1 MTDRALLLVAGE
13 ASGDLHAAR
22 LLAALRP
29 LVPEFRAFGL
39 GGAELAAAGQE
50 QLAES
55 REIAVVGISEAL
67 RVLRRAREIFRAILK
82 EAERRRPAAAVLV
95 DSPVFNLRLA
105 AALRRRGIPVV
116 YYISPQVWA
125 WRQGRV
131 RKIRRTVD
139 ELLVLFAF
147 EETFFRERGVA
158 AHHVGHPLID
168 EVPPL
173 VPLLERPV
181 PAAEGPVRLALL
193 PGSRRSEIDHL
204 LPAMI
209 GAVRVLGARR
219 QVDARIVQAPSVER
233 ELLTGHLERAGI
245 DLPLVAERRFEEI
258 AASHLAICASG
269 TATLEVGLLRT
280 PMIVV
285 YRLARGTMLLARLL
299 VKLPHF
305 SLVNLVLGREVVPE
319 LLQEQ
324 VRPEPLAAVAG
335 DLLDDR
341 ERRLR
346 MGADLGELRG
356 RLGEPGAARR
366 AAERV
371 AARLRGLAGWS

>member
-1 MTDRALLLVAGE
+1 VTDRSLLLVAGE

-22 LLAALRP
+22 LLAELRP
-29 LVPEFRAFGL
+29 FVPEFRAFGL
-39 GGAELAAAGQE
+39 GGEELAAAGQE

-55 REIAVVGISEAL
+55 REVAVVGVREAL
-67 RVLRRAREIFRAILK
+67 RVLRRAREIFQAILR
-82 EAERRRPAAAVLV
+82 EAERSRPAAAVLV
-95 DSPVFNLRLA
+95 DFAEFNLRLA
-105 AALRRRGIPVV
+105 GALHRRGIPII

-125 WRQGRV
+125 WRRGRV

-147 EETFFRERGVA
+147 EESFFRAHGVT

-173 VPLLERPV
+173 LPRHERSSSPAKPL
-181 PAAEGPVRLALL
+181 RLALL

-204 LPAMI
+204 LPAML
-209 GAVRVLGARR
+209 GAVRLLHDRLPVE
-219 QVDARIVQAPSVER
+219 ARIVQAPSVEGSW
-233 ELLTGHLERAGI
+233 LASHLERAGL
-245 DLPLVAERRFEEI
+245 DLPFVTANRFEEI
-258 AASHLAICASG
+258 AASDLAFCASG

-285 YRLARGTMLLARLL
+285 YRLAPSSMFLPPVL
-299 VKLPHF
+299 VKLPNF

-319 LLQEQ
+319 LLQGQ
-324 VRPEPLAAVAG
+324 VRAESLAAAAAG
-335 DLLDDR
+335 LLTDR
-341 ERRLR
+341 ERRVR
-346 MGADLGELRG
+346 MSADLAGLRP
-356 RLGEPGAARR
+356 RLGAPGAARR

-371 AARLRGLAGWS
+371 AARLRAAGWS